1 MGIGRLMKRL
11 ETALEGW
18 PDGALTAA
26 LIVAAVLLVWVALRA
41 TAIEKAVVAAWV
53 FFP

>member
-1 MGIGRLMKRL
+1 MGIARLMRRF
-11 ETALEGW
+11 EAALEGA
-18 PDGALTAA
+18 PNSVLT
-26 LIVAAVLLVWVALRA
+26 LLLVVAAVVLVWVALRA